1 MMASQGEARGYVM
14 QYVEAPYDPINE
26 DDDVGLGL
34 SETSLRAKSLQATQS
49 LRTSTIT
56 RSQSVNRT
64 GSAGSLARMTSLKP
78 SSGSFRRAGSL
89 ARAGSNGTL
98 PRTESGTSGGAE
110 SGGDDD
116 YEGEETQGIMSKIN
130 EALSIKPGVFHQ
142 PTKYK
147 RTVGSRILP

>member
-1 MMASQGEARGYVM
+1 M

-26 DDDVGLGL
+26 DDDVGLGIP
-34 SETSLRAKSLQATQS
+34 ETSLRAKSLQATQS

-64 GSAGSLARMTSLKP
+64 GSAGSLARMSSLKP

-89 ARAGSNGTL
+89 ARAGSSGTL
-98 PRTESGTSGGAE
+98 PRTESGTSGGPE
-110 SGGDDD
+110 SGEDDD
-116 YEGEETQGIMSKIN
+116 NFIEEDEEEETQGIMSKIH
-130 EALSIKPGVFHQ
+130 EALSIKPGVYHQ

-147 RTVGSRILP
+147 RTVGSRIIP